1 MQRSTPRLTLSAL
14 PLAAAIAVVIV
25 AVIVAAPGRAQAQ
38 QVRHALLLG
47 NNLGHEPTRALRY
60 AEQEV
65 GRLGELL
72 KRSGDFEA
80 VDVLRGGSR
89 ADVEQALRRIADR
102 LAVSRRA
109 GRSTLFLFY
118 YTGHGDNEALEL
130 GSSRLPLRDL
140 RAYLEA
146 LPVDVRVAFV
156 DACQSGA
163 LTGVKGGHRAAGF
176 EVRLADTGNVKG
188 LALVTSSTAN
198 ELSQESDDLHASY
211 FSHNLMAGLQ
221 GLADSSGDGQVTL
234 GELYD
239 FSFRRTL
246 ANTAANLAGG
256 QHPTYD
262 FRMSGTGDVILTRT
276 RANDGRLRFPPE
288 AGATYSVFHNGDV
301 TAELASNQLEELYL
315 AVPAGRYRV
324 VRRVLAGVSERTV
337 ELPAGRSVTL
347 DPREMMTVA
356 VSVDPA
362 LRRKNSGPDQF
373 RSLAQTLEAHVGVGT
388 SAVQGTDA
396 IITSAGVGYA
406 RRGEWLTGRLRADV
420 SSFSADAQGYRST
433 MLRLTPALDLFIGSG
448 STGAVTF
455 LAGPSLAMPFVRQHS
470 DEGVHHSFGF
480 RYGGAGL
487 ATLNLSARALV
498 TATLDAGFE
507 VFRLDGH
514 VTNRP
519 TAAFSLGG
527 AFAF

>member
-1 MQRSTPRLTLSAL
+1 MQRSTPRLTVSAL
-14 PLAAAIAVVIV
+14 ALAAAIGAVVV
-25 AVIVAAPGRAQAQ
+25 AVIVAVPGQAQAQ

-80 VDVLRGGSR
+80 VDVLRGASR

-140 RAYLEA
+140 RAYLEG

-301 TAELASNQLEELYL
+301 TAELASNQVEELYL

-347 DPREMMTVA
+347 DPREMMTLTA
-356 VSVDPA
+356 SSDPA
-362 LRRKNSGPDQF
+362 LRRKNSGPD
-373 RSLAQTLEAHVGVGT
+373 LAQTLEAHVGVGT

-396 IITSAGVGYA
+396 IITSAGVGYT

-420 SSFSADAQGYRST
+420 SSFSADVQGYRST
-433 MLRLTPALDLFIGSG
+433 MLRLTPALDAFVASA

-455 LAGPSLAMPFVRQHS
+455 LLGPSLAMPFVRQHS

-480 RYGGAGL
+480 RYGGTGL

-498 TATLDAGFE
+498 TATIDAGFE
-507 VFRLDGH
+507 MFRLDGR

-519 TAAFSLGG
+519 MAALSLGG